1 MSIKHFIV
9 HKAIRNPE
17 TKKFESKLRKKENP
31 IDGLSETVTSK
42 LVKLFNKTSLSS
54 GCFLNDKDD
63 NNATPQ
69 FAHQLNKYW
78 DGNNFTDFV
87 TFTRFLTDFFYIN
100 HLSKS
105 NAKGGYLLFYHIERD
120 NKDNFLSVVLLNN
133 IDGFEL
139 SDDLDFGVAERL
151 ELEHIHL
158 GARINLTSWK
168 EGLSTR
174 YISFRQGKTSSDMR
188 EYFTNFIG
196 CDEFTEEKEDTES
209 LIAAIQEMSSNL
221 NYDDTKI
228 EKIKE
233 SAFDYCKEK
242 KSLGDPIELE
252 VLSKQ
257 LFPENHEEFIE
268 LSQEE
273 PYNLSSSFSV
283 NSTTLNKLVRY
294 RGNSKD
300 LRISFNHNLLG
311 NDIEF
316 DPVHKHL
323 KIKNLPKDLLSQ
335 LMTNTIDE

>member
-9 HKAIRNPE
+9 HKAIRNSK

-63 NNATPQ
+63 NNTVPQ
-69 FAHQLNKYW
+69 FAHQLGKYW
-78 DGNNFTDFV
+78 NGKDFTNFV
-87 TFTRFLTDFFYIN
+87 AFTRFLTDYFYIN

-105 NAKGGYLLFYHIERD
+105 NAKGGYLLFYHIERE

-158 GARINLTSWK
+158 GARINITSWK

-196 CDEFTEEKEDTES
+196 CDEFTEEKEDTEA
-209 LIAAIQEMSSNL
+209 LIEAIQEMCINL
-221 NYDDTKI
+221 SYDDSKI
-228 EKIKE
+228 ERVKE

-242 KSLGDPIELE
+242 KELGQPVELDI
-252 VLSKQ
+252 LSKQ
-257 LFPENHEEFIE
+257 IFPEDHEGFIE

-273 PYNLSSSFSV
+273 PYNLSGSFSV

-294 RGNSKD
+294 RGYSKD
-300 LRISFNHNLLG
+300 LRISFNHKLLG

-316 DPVHKHL
+316 DPKTKHL
-323 KIKNLPKDLLSQ
+323 KIKKIPNDLLSQ
-335 LMTNTIDE
+335 LMTNTLDE